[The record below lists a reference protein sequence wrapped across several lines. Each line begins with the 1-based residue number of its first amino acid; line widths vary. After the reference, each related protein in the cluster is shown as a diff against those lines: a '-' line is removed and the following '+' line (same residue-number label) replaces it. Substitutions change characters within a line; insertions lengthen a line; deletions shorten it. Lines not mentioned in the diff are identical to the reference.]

1 LEGIYEEEKAAI
13 ANLLASYSGQL
24 EYALLKRFDEVHLK
38 EVADACPK
46 ARFHLDSFDDK
57 RRLFIGLNLLGPR
70 LEVIRSFGSETTENF
85 DGWKNAWSKATTFRK
100 LDIEVRK
107 VCDAKAIFST
117 PKEHLKELSLCLGMI
132 PGAEDAKKVMDVFA
146 KGTKR
151 LETFKYVGRYSN
163 RDSTKKFF
171 DQNKDSLAL
180 ISIFPTVR
188 AGDKKLDELL
198 TSFLELPLLKEVC
211 LDYQIP
217 DDTLNALEKRGVYWS
232 RIRHPY

>member
-1 LEGIYEEEKAAI
+1 M
-13 ANLLASYSGQL
+13 
-24 EYALLKRFDEVHLK
+24 
-38 EVADACPK
+38 
-46 ARFHLDSFDDK
+46 
-57 RRLFIGLNLLGPR
+57 PR
-70 LEVIRSFGSETTENF
+70 L
-85 DGWKNAWSKATTFRK
+85 
-100 LDIEVRK
+100 
-107 VCDAKAIFST
+107 
-117 PKEHLKELSLCLGMI
+117 
-132 PGAEDAKKVMDVFA
+132 FA

-217 DDTLNALEKRGVYWS
+217 DDTLNALEKRGVYKVVKVDLLTLAS
-232 RIRHPY
+232 ITRY